1 MDHQSIKK
9 KNVIITGCNKGIGK
23 ATLED
28 FAKYRANIFA
38 CVRSNTQNFK
48 NFVSKLK
55 KNTSYKLDVH
65 VMLQENTRFVER
77 VIEYGADLVTV
88 HCESTDINE
97 FKNLTTNFDNV
108 GIGILP
114 TSNIEILKSYAE
126 YTSIFLLLTVNPGF
140 SNQPKAVNL
149 IDRINEF
156 KSVVHNSESTLIV
169 DGGVT
174 VDDLAPLETNGVN
187 VAVQGGAIFGK

>member
-1 MDHQSIKK
+1 MDISASIQAANQLDLLRDIETNANKFDQLH
-9 KNVIITGCNKGIGK
+9 IDITDGHFTDNIG
-23 ATLED
+23 LSLD
-28 FAKYRANIFA
+28 I
-38 CVRSNTQNFK
+38 
-48 NFVSKLK
+48 VSKMK

-65 VMLQENTRFVER
+65 LMLQENTKFVER

-114 TSNIEILKSYAE
+114 TTNIEILKSYAE

-149 IDRINEF
+149 IDRVNEF
-156 KSVVHNSESTLIV
+156 KSVVNNSESTLIV
-169 DGGVT
+169 DGGIT
-174 VDDLAPLETNGVN
+174 VDDLAALETNGVK

>member
-1 MDHQSIKK
+1 MDISASIQAANQLDLLRDIETNANKFDQLH
-9 KNVIITGCNKGIGK
+9 IDITDGHFTNNIG
-23 ATLED
+23 LSLD
-28 FAKYRANIFA
+28 I
-38 CVRSNTQNFK
+38 
-48 NFVSKLK
+48 VSKMK

-65 VMLQENTRFVER
+65 LMLQENTKFVER

-97 FKNLTTNFDNV
+97 FKNLTTNFDNI

-149 IDRINEF
+149 IDRVNEF
-156 KSVVHNSESTLIV
+156 KSVVNNSESTLIV
-169 DGGVT
+169 DGGIT
-174 VDDLAPLETNGVN
+174 VDDLAALETNGVK

>member
-1 MDHQSIKK
+1 MDISASIQAANQLDLLRDIETNANKFDQLH
-9 KNVIITGCNKGIGK
+9 IDITDGHFTDNIG
-23 ATLED
+23 LSLD
-28 FAKYRANIFA
+28 I
-38 CVRSNTQNFK
+38 
-48 NFVSKLK
+48 VSKLK

-65 VMLQENTRFVER
+65 FMLQENTKFVER

-149 IDRINEF
+149 IDRINKF
-156 KSVVHNSESTLIV
+156 KSVVNNSESTLIV

-187 VAVQGGAIFGK
+187 IAVQGGAIFGK

>member
-1 MDHQSIKK
+1 MDISASIQAANQLDLLRDIETNANKF
-9 KNVIITGCNKGIGK
+9 NQLHIDITDGHFTDNLGLSLDI
-23 ATLED
+23 
-28 FAKYRANIFA
+28 
-38 CVRSNTQNFK
+38 
-48 NFVSKLK
+48 VSKL

-65 VMLQENTRFVER
+65 LMLQENTKFVER

-156 KSVVHNSESTLIV
+156 KSVVNNSESTLIV

>member
-1 MDHQSIKK
+1 MDISASIQAANQLDLLRDIETNANKFDQLH
-9 KNVIITGCNKGIGK
+9 IYITDGHFTDNIG
-23 ATLED
+23 LSLD
-28 FAKYRANIFA
+28 I
-38 CVRSNTQNFK
+38 
-48 NFVSKLK
+48 VSKMK

-65 VMLQENTRFVER
+65 LMLQENTKFVER

-156 KSVVHNSESTLIV
+156 KSVVNNSESTLIV

>member
-1 MDHQSIKK
+1 MDISASIQAANQLDLLRDIETNANKFDQLH
-9 KNVIITGCNKGIGK
+9 IDITDGHFTDNIG
-23 ATLED
+23 LSLD
-28 FAKYRANIFA
+28 I
-38 CVRSNTQNFK
+38 
-48 NFVSKLK
+48 VSKMK

-65 VMLQENTRFVER
+65 LMLQENTKFVER

-97 FKNLTTNFDNV
+97 FKNLTTNFDNI

-149 IDRINEF
+149 IDRVSEF
-156 KSVVHNSESTLIV
+156 KSVVNNRESTLIV
-169 DGGVT
+169 DGGIT
-174 VDDLAPLETNGVN
+174 VDDLAALETNGVK

>member
-1 MDHQSIKK
+1 MDISASIQAANQLDLLRDIETNANKFDQLH
-9 KNVIITGCNKGIGK
+9 IDITDGHFTDNIG
-23 ATLED
+23 LSLD
-28 FAKYRANIFA
+28 I
-38 CVRSNTQNFK
+38 
-48 NFVSKLK
+48 VSKMK

-65 VMLQENTRFVER
+65 LMLQENTKFVER

-114 TSNIEILKSYAE
+114 TTNIEILKSYAE

-149 IDRINEF
+149 IDRVNEF
-156 KSVVHNSESTLIV
+156 KSVVNNSESTLIV

>member
-1 MDHQSIKK
+1 MDISASIQAANQLDLLRDIETNANKFDQLH
-9 KNVIITGCNKGIGK
+9 IDITDGHFTDNIG
-23 ATLED
+23 LSLD
-28 FAKYRANIFA
+28 I
-38 CVRSNTQNFK
+38 
-48 NFVSKLK
+48 VSKLK
-55 KNTSYKLDVH
+55 KNTTYKLDVH
-65 VMLQENTRFVER
+65 LMLQDNTKFVQR

-108 GIGILP
+108 GVGILP

-156 KSVVHNSESTLIV
+156 KSVVNNSESTLIV

>member
-1 MDHQSIKK
+1 MDISASIQAANQLDLLRDIETNANKFDQLH
-9 KNVIITGCNKGIGK
+9 IDITDGHFTDNIG
-23 ATLED
+23 LSLD
-28 FAKYRANIFA
+28 I
-38 CVRSNTQNFK
+38 
-48 NFVSKLK
+48 VSKMK

-65 VMLQENTRFVER
+65 LMLQENTKFVER
-77 VIEYGADLVTV
+77 VVEYGADLVTV

-114 TSNIEILKSYAE
+114 TTNIEILKSYAE

-149 IDRINEF
+149 IDRVNEF
-156 KSVVHNSESTLIV
+156 KSVVNNSESTLIV
-169 DGGVT
+169 DGGIT
-174 VDDLAPLETNGVN
+174 VDDLAALETNGVK

>member
-1 MDHQSIKK
+1 MDIYASIQAANQLDLLRDIETNANKFDQLH
-9 KNVIITGCNKGIGK
+9 IDITDGHFTDNIG
-23 ATLED
+23 LSLD
-28 FAKYRANIFA
+28 I
-38 CVRSNTQNFK
+38 
-48 NFVSKLK
+48 VSKLK

-65 VMLQENTRFVER
+65 LMLQENTKFVER

-156 KSVVHNSESTLIV
+156 KSVVNNSESTLIV

>member
-1 MDHQSIKK
+1 MDISASIQAANQLDLLRDIETNANKF
-9 KNVIITGCNKGIGK
+9 NQLHIDITDGHFTDNIG
-23 ATLED
+23 LSLD
-28 FAKYRANIFA
+28 I
-38 CVRSNTQNFK
+38 
-48 NFVSKLK
+48 VSKLK

-65 VMLQENTRFVER
+65 LMLQENTKFVER

-114 TSNIEILKSYAE
+114 TSNIEILKTYAE

-149 IDRINEF
+149 IDRINKF
-156 KSVVHNSESTLIV
+156 KSVVNNSESTLIV

-187 VAVQGGAIFGK
+187 IAVQGGAIFGK

>member
-1 MDHQSIKK
+1 MDISASIQAANQLDLLRDIETNANKFDQLH
-9 KNVIITGCNKGIGK
+9 IDITDGHFTDNIG
-23 ATLED
+23 LSLD
-28 FAKYRANIFA
+28 I
-38 CVRSNTQNFK
+38 
-48 NFVSKLK
+48 VSKMK

-65 VMLQENTRFVER
+65 LMLQENTKFVER

-97 FKNLTTNFDNV
+97 FKNLTTNFDNI

-140 SNQPKAVNL
+140 SNQSKAVNL
-149 IDRINEF
+149 IDRVNEF
-156 KSVVHNSESTLIV
+156 KSVVNNSESTLIV
-169 DGGVT
+169 DGGIT
-174 VDDLAPLETNGVN
+174 VDDLAALETNGVK

>member
-1 MDHQSIKK
+1 MDISASIQAANQLDLLRDIETNANKFDQLH
-9 KNVIITGCNKGIGK
+9 IDITDGHFTDNIG
-23 ATLED
+23 LSLD
-28 FAKYRANIFA
+28 I
-38 CVRSNTQNFK
+38 
-48 NFVSKLK
+48 VSKMK

-65 VMLQENTRFVER
+65 LMLQENTKFVER

-97 FKNLTTNFDNV
+97 FKNLTTNFDNI

-149 IDRINEF
+149 IDRVNEF
-156 KSVVHNSESTLIV
+156 KSVVNNSESTLIV
-169 DGGVT
+169 DGGIT

>member
-1 MDHQSIKK
+1 MDISASIQAANQLDLLRDIETNANKFDQLH
-9 KNVIITGCNKGIGK
+9 IDITDGHFTDNIGLSLGI
-23 ATLED
+23 
-28 FAKYRANIFA
+28 
-38 CVRSNTQNFK
+38 
-48 NFVSKLK
+48 VSKLK

-65 VMLQENTRFVER
+65 LMLQENTKFVER

-156 KSVVHNSESTLIV
+156 KSVVNNSESTLIV

>member
-1 MDHQSIKK
+1 MDISASIQAANQLDLLRDIETNANKFDQLH
-9 KNVIITGCNKGIGK
+9 IDITDGHFTDNIG
-23 ATLED
+23 LSLD
-28 FAKYRANIFA
+28 I
-38 CVRSNTQNFK
+38 
-48 NFVSKLK
+48 VSKMK

-65 VMLQENTRFVER
+65 LMLQENTKFVER

-126 YTSIFLLLTVNPGF
+126 FTSIFLLLTVNPGF

-156 KSVVHNSESTLIV
+156 KSVVNNSESTLIV

>member
-1 MDHQSIKK
+1 MDISASIQAANQLDLLRDIETNANKFDQLH
-9 KNVIITGCNKGIGK
+9 IDITDGHFTDNIG
-23 ATLED
+23 LSLD
-28 FAKYRANIFA
+28 I
-38 CVRSNTQNFK
+38 
-48 NFVSKLK
+48 VSKMK
-55 KNTSYKLDVH
+55 KNTPYKLDVH
-65 VMLQENTRFVER
+65 LMLQENTKFVER

-114 TSNIEILKSYAE
+114 TTNIEILKSYAE

-156 KSVVHNSESTLIV
+156 KSVVNNSKSTLIV

>member
-1 MDHQSIKK
+1 MDISASIQAANQLDLLRDIETNANKFEQLH
-9 KNVIITGCNKGIGK
+9 IDITDGHFTDNIG
-23 ATLED
+23 LSLD
-28 FAKYRANIFA
+28 I
-38 CVRSNTQNFK
+38 
-48 NFVSKLK
+48 VSKLK

-65 VMLQENTRFVER
+65 LMLQENTKFVER

-156 KSVVHNSESTLIV
+156 KSVVNNSESTLIV

>member
-1 MDHQSIKK
+1 MDISASIQAANQLDLLRDIETNANKFDQLH
-9 KNVIITGCNKGIGK
+9 IDITDGHFTDNIG
-23 ATLED
+23 LSLD
-28 FAKYRANIFA
+28 I
-38 CVRSNTQNFK
+38 
-48 NFVSKLK
+48 VSKLK

-65 VMLQENTRFVER
+65 LMLQENTKFVER

-149 IDRINEF
+149 IDRINKF
-156 KSVVHNSESTLIV
+156 KSVVNNSESTLIV

-187 VAVQGGAIFGK
+187 IAVQGGAIFGK

>member
-1 MDHQSIKK
+1 MNISASIQAANQLDLLRDIETNANKFDQLH
-9 KNVIITGCNKGIGK
+9 IDITDGHFTDNIG
-23 ATLED
+23 LSLD
-28 FAKYRANIFA
+28 I
-38 CVRSNTQNFK
+38 
-48 NFVSKLK
+48 VSKMK

-65 VMLQENTRFVER
+65 LMLQENTKFVER

-97 FKNLTTNFDNV
+97 FKNLTTNFDNI

-149 IDRINEF
+149 IDRVNEF
-156 KSVVHNSESTLIV
+156 KSVVNNRESTLIV
-169 DGGVT
+169 DGGIT
-174 VDDLAPLETNGVN
+174 VDDLAALETNGVK

>member
-1 MDHQSIKK
+1 MDISASIQAANQLDLLRDIETNANKFDQLH
-9 KNVIITGCNKGIGK
+9 IDITDGHFTDNIG
-23 ATLED
+23 LSLD
-28 FAKYRANIFA
+28 I
-38 CVRSNTQNFK
+38 
-48 NFVSKLK
+48 VSKLK

-65 VMLQENTRFVER
+65 LMLQENTKFVER

-156 KSVVHNSESTLIV
+156 KSVVNNSESTLIV

-174 VDDLAPLETNGVN
+174 VDDLAPLENNGVN

>member
-1 MDHQSIKK
+1 MDISASIQAANQLDLLRDIETNANKFDQLH
-9 KNVIITGCNKGIGK
+9 IDITDGHFTDNIG
-23 ATLED
+23 LSLD
-28 FAKYRANIFA
+28 I
-38 CVRSNTQNFK
+38 
-48 NFVSKLK
+48 VSKLK

-65 VMLQENTRFVER
+65 LMLQENTKFVER

-114 TSNIEILKSYAE
+114 TSNIETLKFYAE

-156 KSVVHNSESTLIV
+156 KSVVNNSESTLIV

-174 VDDLAPLETNGVN
+174 VDDLAPLEKNGVN

>member
-1 MDHQSIKK
+1 MDISASIQAANQLDLLRDIETNANKFDQLH
-9 KNVIITGCNKGIGK
+9 IDITDGHFTDNIG
-23 ATLED
+23 LSLD
-28 FAKYRANIFA
+28 I
-38 CVRSNTQNFK
+38 
-48 NFVSKLK
+48 VSKMK

-65 VMLQENTRFVER
+65 LMLQENTKFVER

-97 FKNLTTNFDNV
+97 FKNLTTNFDNI

-149 IDRINEF
+149 IDRVNEF
-156 KSVVHNSESTLIV
+156 KSVVNNSESTLIV
-169 DGGVT
+169 DGGIT
-174 VDDLAPLETNGVN
+174 VDDLAALETNGVN

>member
-1 MDHQSIKK
+1 MDISASIQAANQLDLLRDIETNANKFDQLH
-9 KNVIITGCNKGIGK
+9 IDITDGHFTDNIG
-23 ATLED
+23 LSLD
-28 FAKYRANIFA
+28 I
-38 CVRSNTQNFK
+38 
-48 NFVSKLK
+48 VSKMK

-65 VMLQENTRFVER
+65 LMLQENTKFVER

-97 FKNLTTNFDNV
+97 FKNLTTNFDNI

-149 IDRINEF
+149 IDRVNEF
-156 KSVVHNSESTLIV
+156 KSVVNNSESTLIV
-169 DGGVT
+169 DGGIT
-174 VDDLAPLETNGVN
+174 VDDLAALETNGVK

>member
-1 MDHQSIKK
+1 MDISASIQAANQLDLLRDIETNANKFDQLH
-9 KNVIITGCNKGIGK
+9 IDITDGHFTDNIG
-23 ATLED
+23 LSLD
-28 FAKYRANIFA
+28 I
-38 CVRSNTQNFK
+38 
-48 NFVSKLK
+48 VSKMK
-55 KNTSYKLDVH
+55 KNTPYKLDVH
-65 VMLQENTRFVER
+65 LMLQENTKFVER

-156 KSVVHNSESTLIV
+156 KSVVNNSESTLIV

>member
-1 MDHQSIKK
+1 MDISASIQAANQLDLLRDIQTNANKFDQLH
-9 KNVIITGCNKGIGK
+9 IDITDGHFTDNIG
-23 ATLED
+23 LSLD
-28 FAKYRANIFA
+28 I
-38 CVRSNTQNFK
+38 
-48 NFVSKLK
+48 VSKLK

-65 VMLQENTRFVER
+65 LMLQENTKFVER

-108 GIGILP
+108 GVGILP

-156 KSVVHNSESTLIV
+156 KSVVNNSESTLIV

>member
-1 MDHQSIKK
+1 MDISASIQAANQLDLLRDIKTNANK
-9 KNVIITGCNKGIGK
+9 FDQLHIDITDGHFTNNIG
-23 ATLED
+23 LSLD
-28 FAKYRANIFA
+28 I
-38 CVRSNTQNFK
+38 
-48 NFVSKLK
+48 VSKMK

-65 VMLQENTRFVER
+65 LMLQENTKFVER
-77 VIEYGADLVTV
+77 VIEYGADIVTV

-97 FKNLTTNFDNV
+97 FKYLTTNFDNV

-114 TSNIEILKSYAE
+114 TSNIEILKTYAE

-149 IDRINEF
+149 IDRVNEF
-156 KSVVHNSESTLIV
+156 KSVVKNSESTLII

-174 VDDLAPLETNGVN
+174 VDDLATLEASGVN

>member
-1 MDHQSIKK
+1 MDISASIQAANQLDLLRDIETNANKFDQLH
-9 KNVIITGCNKGIGK
+9 IDITDGHFTDNIG
-23 ATLED
+23 LSLD
-28 FAKYRANIFA
+28 I
-38 CVRSNTQNFK
+38 
-48 NFVSKLK
+48 VSKMK

-65 VMLQENTRFVER
+65 LMLQENTKFVER
-77 VIEYGADLVTV
+77 VVEYGADLVTV

-97 FKNLTTNFDNV
+97 FKNLTTNCDNV

-156 KSVVHNSESTLIV
+156 KSVVNNSESTLIV

>member
-1 MDHQSIKK
+1 MDISASIQAANQLDLLRDIETNANKF
-9 KNVIITGCNKGIGK
+9 NQLHIDITDGHFTDNIG
-23 ATLED
+23 LSLD
-28 FAKYRANIFA
+28 I
-38 CVRSNTQNFK
+38 
-48 NFVSKLK
+48 VSKLK

-65 VMLQENTRFVER
+65 LMLQENTKFVER

-156 KSVVHNSESTLIV
+156 KSVVNNSESTLIV

-187 VAVQGGAIFGK
+187 IAVQGGAIFGK

>member
-1 MDHQSIKK
+1 MDISASIQAANQLDLLRDIETNANKFDQLH
-9 KNVIITGCNKGIGK
+9 IDITDGHFTDNIG
-23 ATLED
+23 LSLD
-28 FAKYRANIFA
+28 I
-38 CVRSNTQNFK
+38 
-48 NFVSKLK
+48 VSKLK

-65 VMLQENTRFVER
+65 LMLQENTKFVER

-156 KSVVHNSESTLIV
+156 KSVVNNSESTLIV

-187 VAVQGGAIFGK
+187 IAVQGGAIFGK

>member
-1 MDHQSIKK
+1 MDISASIQAANQLDLLRDIETNANKFDQLH
-9 KNVIITGCNKGIGK
+9 IDITDGHFTDNIG
-23 ATLED
+23 LSLD
-28 FAKYRANIFA
+28 I
-38 CVRSNTQNFK
+38 
-48 NFVSKLK
+48 VSKLK

-65 VMLQENTRFVER
+65 LMLQENTKFVER

-126 YTSIFLLLTVNPGF
+126 FTSIFLLLTVNPGF

-156 KSVVHNSESTLIV
+156 KSVVNNSESTLIV

>member
-1 MDHQSIKK
+1 MDISASIQAANQLDLLRDIETNANKFDQLH
-9 KNVIITGCNKGIGK
+9 IDITDGHFTDNIG
-23 ATLED
+23 LSLD
-28 FAKYRANIFA
+28 I
-38 CVRSNTQNFK
+38 
-48 NFVSKLK
+48 VSKLK

-65 VMLQENTRFVER
+65 LMLQENTKFVER

-114 TSNIEILKSYAE
+114 TSNIETLKFYAE

-156 KSVVHNSESTLIV
+156 KSVVNNSESTLIV

>member
-1 MDHQSIKK
+1 MDISASIQAANQLDLLRDIETNANKFDQLH
-9 KNVIITGCNKGIGK
+9 IDITDGHFTDNIG
-23 ATLED
+23 LSLD
-28 FAKYRANIFA
+28 I
-38 CVRSNTQNFK
+38 
-48 NFVSKLK
+48 VSKMK

-65 VMLQENTRFVER
+65 LMLQENTKFVER

-156 KSVVHNSESTLIV
+156 KSVVNNSKSTLIV

-174 VDDLAPLETNGVN
+174 VDDLAALETNGVK

>member
-1 MDHQSIKK
+1 MDISASIQAANQLDLLRDIETNANKFDQLH
-9 KNVIITGCNKGIGK
+9 IDITDGHFTDNIG
-23 ATLED
+23 LSLD
-28 FAKYRANIFA
+28 I
-38 CVRSNTQNFK
+38 
-48 NFVSKLK
+48 VSKMK

-65 VMLQENTRFVER
+65 LMLQENTKFVER

-97 FKNLTTNFDNV
+97 FKNLTTNFDNI

-149 IDRINEF
+149 IDRVNEF
-156 KSVVHNSESTLIV
+156 KSIINNSESTLIV
-169 DGGVT
+169 DGGIR
-174 VDDLAPLETNGVN
+174 VDDLAALETNGVK